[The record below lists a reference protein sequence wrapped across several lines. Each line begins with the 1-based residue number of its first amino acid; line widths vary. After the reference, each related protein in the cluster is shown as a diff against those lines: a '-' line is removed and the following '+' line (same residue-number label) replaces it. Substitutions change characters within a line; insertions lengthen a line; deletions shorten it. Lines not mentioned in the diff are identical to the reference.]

1 MVQTP
6 VLFETF
12 ARVEYARQVFD
23 ALKANK
29 PKKLYFYSNKA
40 RKDRPEEIRRNEEIR
55 SWVKEVDW
63 DCELHTFFREEYTD
77 IYTSLKGALD
87 WVFSSEPEAIVLED
101 DCVPTPAFFSFCDQ
115 MIEKYR
121 DNKKV
126 WCISGDNFLGYKPKD
141 ADYFFSQ
148 YHFMWGWASWSD
160 RWKQITWDTLDI
172 ETFYERKIAYDLYK
186 TKWQARNR
194 NKEIVYFKQK
204 VENTKC
210 WDYAFGFIIDMN
222 KGVTVH
228 PNEHLVTSVGLFGTH
243 AKNVVKTMFHV
254 RANPSSTVYRID
266 KEPKEVAADKE
277 FDYKFFK
284 NFEWYKSFPCRARRF
299 ILRKL
304 R

>member
-1 MVQTP
+1 MVNTP

-12 ARVEYARQVFD
+12 VRVDYARQVWE
-23 ALKANK
+23 AIKTAQ
-29 PKKLYFYSNKA
+29 PKKLYFYSNKG
-40 RKDRPEEIRRNEEIR
+40 RKDKEGEIERNNEIR
-55 SWVKEVDW
+55 SWVKEIDW
-63 DCELHTFFREEYTD
+63 DCELHTFFRDECVD

-87 WVFSSEPEAIVLED
+87 WVFTSEPEAIVLED

-141 ADYFFSQ
+141 ADFFFSQ
-148 YHFMWGWASWSD
+148 YHFMFGWASWSD

-172 ETFYERKIAYDLYK
+172 DTFYEKKIADGLYK
-186 TKWQARNR
+186 TKKQARNR
-194 NKEIVYFKQK
+194 NKELVFLKKK
-204 VENTKC
+204 VEDTKC
-210 WDYAFGFIIDMN
+210 WDYAFGYIIDFN

-254 RANPSSTVYRID
+254 KANPSGDVYEISSWPEMI
-266 KEPKEVAADKE
+266 EPDKE
-277 FDYKFFK
+277 FDYIFFK
-284 NFEWYKSFPCRARRF
+284 KFEKYKSFWSRLCRF
-299 ILRKL
+299 VLRKIK
-304 R
+304 